1 MKRVLAFDFGASS
14 GRAIL
19 AEYDGGA
26 LSYREVHRFEN
37 CPRESEGHFRWDFS
51 DLMANVRLGIEK
63 AGAFDSIAFD
73 TWGVDFGLLG

>member
-26 LSYREVHRFEN
+26 LTY
-37 CPRESEGHFRWDFS
+37 
-51 DLMANVRLGIEK
+51 K
-63 AGAFDSIAFD
+63 
-73 TWGVDFGLLG
+73 